1 MDSILKL
8 NVRLMAE
15 VEKLKDEQYHLTSQ
29 NDGLKSEV
37 SRLEDKIES
46 LQSLKCLKVR
56 SRLFK
61 DISNIET
68 RLKEFEKY
76 EEETYEDAKPKR
88 KRVRRVAR
96 EEINV

>member
-15 VEKLKDEQYHLTSQ
+15 VEKLKDEQYSLTSQ
-29 NDGLKSEV
+29 NDGLKSHV

-61 DISNIET
+61 DISNIEV
-68 RLKEFEKY
+68 RLKAFEKY
-76 EEETYEDAKPKR
+76 EEETNGAPQR
-88 KRVRRVAR
+88 RVRRVAR
-96 EEINV
+96 SQK